1 VPVTYSENNKG
12 LNNKIKKK
20 IVHILFSLWDVM
32 GHLKIDISTMRP
44 AITLHCP
51 LFKVMLLKIGNP
63 PNPLMCCP
71 LKNTKKA

>member
-1 VPVTYSENNKG
+1 
-12 LNNKIKKK
+12 
-20 IVHILFSLWDVM
+20 M
-32 GHLKIDISTMRP
+32 GHLKIDISTMLP

-71 LKNTKKA
+71 LKNTEKA